1 MSICIGK
8 RLKDIYY
15 ATQDIFLLDGGFMDY
30 LSFSFF
36 LFATFTFSI
45 MNVYY
50 FHSKN
55 KVKVL

>member
-1 MSICIGK
+1 MSVCIEK
-8 RLKDIYY
+8 RLKGYLPCNTKY
-15 ATQDIFLLDGGFMDY
+15 LLLDGGFMDY

-50 FHSKN
+50 FK
-55 KVKVL
+55 

>member
-15 ATQDIFLLDGGFMDY
+15 AAQDILLLDGGFTDY
-30 LSFSFF
+30 LSFSSF
-36 LFATFTFSI
+36 LFANFTFSI

>member
-15 ATQDIFLLDGGFMDY
+15 ATQDIYYWMVDLWIICPFI
-30 LSFSFF
+30 FF
-36 LFATFTFSI
+36 LFATFRFSI

-55 KVKVL
+55 EGKLL

>member
-1 MSICIGK
+1 
-8 RLKDIYY
+8 
-15 ATQDIFLLDGGFMDY
+15 MDY

-55 KVKVL
+55 KVKLLEKFDITFYSFSPEANIL

>member
-30 LSFSFF
+30 LSFSFSYLPLYIF
-36 LFATFTFSI
+36 I